1 MINMKIL
8 LQKDVAH
15 LGSAGDVKEV
25 KEGYARNFLIP
36 QSFAVP
42 ATPAALQR
50 RSLEHVHQQR
60 AQAAAHKEAEGLA
73 GKLRKC
79 VVEMKEKATP
89 DGKLYGGIHRESIVQ
104 ALRELGIIIETQSIV
119 LKEPIK
125 AVGSHHVE
133 IHLKFG
139 IKISLQVQVKGA
151 VRSMPA

>member
-1 MINMKIL
+1 MKVL
-8 LQKDVAH
+8 LQKDIAH

-25 KEGYARNFLIP
+25 KEGYARNLLIP

-50 RSLEHVHQQR
+50 RSLEHAHQQR
-60 AQAAAHKEAEGLA
+60 TQAAAHKEAEGLA
-73 GKLRKC
+73 GKLRRC
-79 VVEMKEKATP
+79 ALEMKEKATP

-104 ALRELGIIIETQSIV
+104 ALRGLGIIIETQSII

-125 AVGSHHVE
+125 AVGSHQVE

-139 IKISLQVQVKGA
+139 VKSHVQVQVRGE
-151 VRSMPA
+151 S